1 MGRAGIKGALSRLRD
16 ELFTQPSKFFTIYY
30 LYVFMNSTALI
41 IIYLLQHSEQFRVNW
56 YSYKKGDRH
65 NDVVFRRKV
74 ELLLY

>member
-1 MGRAGIKGALSRLRD
+1 
-16 ELFTQPSKFFTIYY
+16 
-30 LYVFMNSTALI
+30 MNSTALI

-74 ELLLY
+74 ELLIY